1 MPHPKTTLGLLS
13 CLMIAVSSTAAPIV
27 GEDPRALALVHD
39 TLARTTPSVVMICLR
54 SRNGDVEVLGAG
66 VLVSSDAHVLT
77 TYAALK
83 PERVLAG
90 DIRVVF
96 RPDAFTGDP
105 IRDLGSYGYPVLT
118 AFDPQRNLALLK
130 LPPLGERWQ
139 PIRVGPQEPEDDDEL
154 LAIGHPFQQGYWSG
168 TVTRTHRDEGMGPR
182 AMPLRRLTVGQEPTY
197 EGGPLVDPQGRL
209 VGLMTRHSGA
219 PLAGDES
226 RVVDSMVGLDAV
238 IGFLR
243 ESIDTQAVATAWVQA
258 RQAQPEATPIGFQTT
273 VAQPRARPYQSRDLA
288 SAFAAAARNAEE
300 AFGNLQ
306 TRARSTKGLLVVTGE
321 GKVQVNG
328 RAMGAM
334 PVGGWKL
341 SAGRHDVK
349 VLLKGQAWTET
360 VEILPGATTLATPA
374 FPKAP

>member
-273 VAQPRARPYQSRDLA
+273 VAPARARPYQSRDLA